1 MANLKEHGLIV
12 SCQAVK
18 GEPLYGLHI
27 MGHFARAAVLGGA
40 AGIRAN
46 YVEDINEITAE
57 VDVPVIG
64 IIKAEYPDS
73 EVYITPTLKEVKAL
87 LTTKC
92 SVIAL
97 DATKRSRPNGEKI
110 EDLIKYI
117 RENAPEVEI
126 MADCSNYEE
135 AKRADELG
143 FDYIGTTLLAHPDA
157 SQEELHVRQWTP
169 YELKD
174 EPDATTALTAILE
187 YMQRN
192 QLDALHTST
201 QIIIAPGYT
210 YKIVNRIITNFHQPQ
225 STLLLLVSAFVKGDW
240 RKIYDYALAHDFR
253 FLSYGDSSLLIP

>member
-18 GEPLYGLHI
+18 GEPLYGLHM

-46 YVEDINEITAE
+46 YVEDI
-57 VDVPVIG
+57 IG

-135 AKRADELG
+135 AKRADELPCAA
-143 FDYIGTTLLAHPDA
+143 IQNTPRVSQSRTA
-157 SQEELHVRQWTP
+157 SCSVR
-169 YELKD
+169 
-174 EPDATTALTAILE
+174 
-187 YMQRN
+187 
-192 QLDALHTST
+192 
-201 QIIIAPGYT
+201 
-210 YKIVNRIITNFHQPQ
+210 
-225 STLLLLVSAFVKGDW
+225 
-240 RKIYDYALAHDFR
+240 
-253 FLSYGDSSLLIP
+253 

>member
-1 MANLKEHGLIV
+1 MAKLKERGLIV

-18 GEPLYGLHI
+18 GEPLYGLHM

-57 VDVPVIG
+57 VDG
-64 IIKAEYPDS
+64 
-73 EVYITPTLKEVKAL
+73 L

-97 DATKRSRPNGEKI
+97 DATKRSRPNGEKL

-143 FDYIGTTLLAHPDA
+143 FDYIGTTLRGYTEYTKGIAIPDC
-157 SQEELHVRQWTP
+157 ELLR
-169 YELKD
+169 E
-174 EPDATTALTAILE
+174 
-187 YMQRN
+187 M
-192 QLDALHTST
+192 TST
-201 QIIIAPGYT
+201 LHAHIIAEGGIWEVGQLKNVLDTGVYAVV
-210 YKIVNRIITNFHQPQ
+210 IGSAITRPMDITKHFMK
-225 STLLLLVSAFVKGDW
+225 AFGE
-240 RKIYDYALAHDFR
+240 
-253 FLSYGDSSLLIP
+253 

>member
-18 GEPLYGLHI
+18 GEPLYGLHM

-40 AGIRAN
+40 SGIRAN
-46 YVEDINEITAE
+46 YVDDINEITAQ

-64 IIKAEYPDS
+64 IIKAVYPDS
-73 EVYITPTLKEVKAL
+73 EIYITPTLKEVKAL

-97 DATKRSRPNGEKI
+97 DATNRTRPNGEKL

-117 RENAPEVEI
+117 RENAPQVEI

-143 FDYIGTTLLAHPDA
+143 FDYIGTTL
-157 SQEELHVRQWTP
+157 R
-169 YELKD
+169 
-174 EPDATTALTAILE
+174 
-187 YMQRN
+187 
-192 QLDALHTST
+192 
-201 QIIIAPGYT
+201 GYT
-210 YKIVNRIITNFHQPQ
+210 GIHQWYCYSRLRVAQKDDLHPARTHYRRGWNMG
-225 STLLLLVSAFVKGDW
+225 SRSAQC
-240 RKIYDYALAHDFR
+240 RA
-253 FLSYGDSSLLIP
+253 

>member
-135 AKRADELG
+135 AKRADELVS
-143 FDYIGTTLLAHPDA
+143 IISALPCAAIQNTPRVSQSRTA
-157 SQEELHVRQWTP
+157 SCSVR
-169 YELKD
+169 
-174 EPDATTALTAILE
+174 
-187 YMQRN
+187 
-192 QLDALHTST
+192 
-201 QIIIAPGYT
+201 
-210 YKIVNRIITNFHQPQ
+210 
-225 STLLLLVSAFVKGDW
+225 
-240 RKIYDYALAHDFR
+240 
-253 FLSYGDSSLLIP
+253 